1 MIKTRDGVAQ
11 AVRKPLVHHEDVWQI
26 IKGQLERLKITPDK
40 NNARQALF
48 PQTATVLDNPTGTAP
63 GFFFLVMTAPLL
75 FCLVPSQALA
85 LLEDYL
91 QQNEKKYSSQSRATY
106 AWTLIGID
114 ESTLAHWVD
123 HHFATNP

>member
-1 MIKTRDGVAQ
+1 MSWTRRFNYHQWGLGPTSDDKTRDGVAQ

-63 GFFFLVMTAPLL
+63 GFFFLLMTAPLL
-75 FCLVPSQALA
+75 FCLVPLPSACPFRRLFTA
-85 LLEDYL
+85 
-91 QQNEKKYSSQSRATY
+91 K
-106 AWTLIGID
+106 
-114 ESTLAHWVD
+114 
-123 HHFATNP
+123 